1 MDKDFSLSE
10 VQGVITS
17 LGNGKAAGWDE
28 IPNEALKNSTP
39 SVLKMIVVLM
49 NRVKNSGIVPK
60 SWKKGRLVLIH
71 KKGPTTDVGN
81 YRPLT
86 VLESLTGLYTKLLN
100 KRLVSVVEEHK
111 LLGEVQ
117 NGFRKTRSGADCGF
131 ILNTVLWKTAA
142 QRKKVHLAFLDLQK
156 AYDSVDRV
164 TLWRRLAALGFKGKF
179 LATLQVMLV
188 LCVCACVLISL
199 SQQTCLPACLLV

>member
-1 MDKDFSLSE
+1 M
-10 VQGVITS
+10 
-17 LGNGKAAGWDE
+17 
-28 IPNEALKNSTP
+28 
-39 SVLKMIVVLM
+39 
-49 NRVKNSGIVPK
+49 
-60 SWKKGRLVLIH
+60 
-71 KKGPTTDVGN
+71 
-81 YRPLT
+81 
-86 VLESLTGLYTKLLN
+86 ESLTGLYTKLLN
-100 KRLVSVVEEHK
+100 MRLVSVVEEHK
-111 LLGEVQ
+111 LLGEIQ
-117 NGFRKTRSGADCGF
+117 NGFRKTRSRADCGF

-199 SQQTCLPACLLV
+199 S